1 MTCRLQVSDVGIQ
14 IQAAVRPFR
23 QCLICP
29 RSRLGSRPSDG
40 RETKTMS
47 RLTRCPRMGF
57 EHATTE
63 DADGFPFFVASPQIQ
78 TRQHNGY
85 LARRKRKR
93 IGAVVKRRDGDGNGG
108 FMDSRLLDRDKIQ
121 IALQF
126 CSVVAIRSSFNRF
139 GDRSVNSFCCRS
151 RSCHFRRGRSRCVAE
166 M

>member
-1 MTCRLQVSDVGIQ
+1 MSGYKFKQRFAHFANVCLSPEQIGIT
-14 IQAAVRPFR
+14 A
-23 QCLICP
+23 L
-29 RSRLGSRPSDG
+29 PSDG

-57 EHATTE
+57 EHATT
-63 DADGFPFFVASPQIQ
+63 DGADGFPFFVASPQIE
-78 TRQHNGY
+78 TRQHSTAAQLYDSY

-108 FMDSRLLDRDKIQ
+108 FMDSRLLDQDKIQ
-121 IALQF
+121 IALLF

-151 RSCHFRRGRSRCVAE
+151 RSCHFRRGRSRCAAE

>member
-1 MTCRLQVSDVGIQ
+1 MQG
-14 IQAAVRPFR
+14 QAE
-23 QCLICP
+23 QL
-29 RSRLGSRPSDG
+29 S
-40 RETKTMS
+40 MS
-47 RLTRCPRMGF
+47 RKKFL
-57 EHATTE
+57 ATTYQ
-63 DADGFPFFVASPQIQ
+63 DFFSALYNS
-78 TRQHNGY
+78 Y

-121 IALQF
+121 IALLF